1 MQRLENTL
9 KLLSKEKLEKD
20 DFISW
25 AAYQASKST
34 LLNHKPAIISLLP
47 MFIENAHS
55 VDMIAHSLKV
65 IGAAAN
71 HINLTQIPVVPL
83 DQPLLALAKQIQWM
97 FKEIF
102 NEDQFVIMLGGLH
115 IEMAAHKSSRK
126 MPIQAHFITPFF

>member
-55 VDMIAHSLKV
+55 VDM
-65 IGAAAN
+65 
-71 HINLTQIPVVPL
+71 
-83 DQPLLALAKQIQWM
+83 M